1 MAFLHEKQTVNTGT
15 KNYWVKLDDMLN
27 ILESITVNVIMV
39 LYGGFDQLL
48 VPHTH
53 CILPMYRVI
62 FLQRI
67 KYKRYMK
74 CLAVMFR
81 SRCDMR
87 SFMPMKFAISPHY
100 TLEFKYL
107 HCEKSW
113 DQEGH
118 SIRKYPFLYK
128 TWYELPSSLAKWK
141 GGTNRHR
148 SGFRKTIFFNFLLL
162 CFFK

>member
-67 KYKRYMK
+67 KYKRYKK
-74 CLAVMFR
+74 CLEVMFR
-81 SRCDMR
+81 SRCNMR

-100 TLEFKYL
+100 TIEFVVPPLRKIVGSRKAQ
-107 HCEKSW
+107 HTKI
-113 DQEGH
+113 
-118 SIRKYPFLYK
+118 SISVQNLVRTVVISRKMEMRYQQAQKRFQKDHIFQFLA
-128 TWYELPSSLAKWK
+128 TM
-141 GGTNRHR
+141 
-148 SGFRKTIFFNFLLL
+148 FL
-162 CFFK
+162 